1 MLGFF
6 TPDQLSTT
14 LVIPRCP
21 SCGLRYKC
29 NSPKMPYT
37 GEGKRRVLIVAEAPG
52 RDEDQEGTQ
61 LVGKAGKKLRGI
73 LKRIG
78 VDLDRDC
85 WKTNALTCWPG
96 EGNPKPTDKQISY
109 CRANLLRT
117 IQELE
122 PVTII
127 LLGGTAVKSLI
138 GYVWK
143 EAVGKIG
150 RWVGWQIPDRRFNAW
165 ICPTWHPSYLL
176 RQDDKVLELW
186 FRRHLKAAFEKEEK
200 PWEEIPDYRN
210 RVEVR
215 MDMPEGFEDN
225 PKCPIA
231 FDYETTCLKPEG
243 DWAEIVCCSVAW
255 EAADGLR
262 AAAFPWTKRNRE
274 VMRGVLKSK
283 VPKIAWNIKFEDRL
297 TRKEFGYPVRNWL
310 WCGMQSSHIL
320 DNRRGITSLKF
331 QSFVQLGQESYDD
344 DIKPYLNGKPGQA
357 NRIREIDT
365 DKLLRYCGMDSL
377 LAYEIA
383 QLQMERMGM

>member
-1 MLGFF
+1 MSGFF
-6 TPDQLSTT
+6 TSDQLSTT
-14 LVIPRCP
+14 PVIPRCS

-29 NSPKMPYT
+29 NSPNMEFT

-73 LKRIG
+73 LKSIG

-186 FRRHLKAAFEKEEK
+186 FRRHLKAAFEKEGK
-200 PWEEIPDYRN
+200 PYENEIDLKYVPD
-210 RVEVR
+210 VFIEHDPKTIVR
-215 MDMPEGFEDN
+215 LVDDFIRINKPLT
-225 PKCPIA
+225 
-231 FDYETTCLKPEG
+231 FDYETTSIKPEG
-243 DWAEIVCCSVAW
+243 DWAEIVCCSFS
-255 EAADGLR
+255 DGEDTF
-262 AAAFPWTKRNRE
+262 AFPWQGEAIPAMGRL
-274 VMRGVLKSK
+274 LKSR
-283 VPKIAWNIKFEDRL
+283 VPKIAWNLKMEDRW
-297 TRKEFGYPVRNWL
+297 TRKEFGHAVRNWL
-310 WCGMQSSHIL
+310 W
-320 DNRRGITSLKF
+320 
-331 QSFVQLGQESYDD
+331 
-344 DIKPYLNGKPGQA
+344 
-357 NRIREIDT
+357 
-365 DKLLRYCGMDSL
+365 
-377 LAYEIA
+377 
-383 QLQMERMGM
+383 